1 MRDVVETYKISESGF
16 NAEVKITGG
25 KGQTKTYEIV
35 QHTIEPATAAM
46 LEHIKHELI
55 TMLRVSAEEMVDPKQ
70 IDALKKRFKD
80 KAELVLEQKIPGVEK
95 KTKDFLIQSLMKE
108 MLGLGDIE
116 LLLSDPMLEEIII
129 LSAYEPIR
137 VFHRAHGW
145 LQTNVLLKDEM
156 QIRDYFNTI
165 GRRVGRQITN
175 LTPLLDAHLLTGDRA
190 NAVLYPISSKGHTLT
205 IRKFA
210 RDPWTVTDFIK
221 NNTGS
226 ASIFALIWFAT
237 QYESNILVSGGT
249 GSGKTSLLNVC
260 MPFMPPAHR
269 IISIE
274 DTRELML
281 PEYLFWCPLTTRQAN
296 PEGKGEVTMSDLLV
310 NALRMRPDRIVL
322 GEMRK
327 KDQAEVLFEAMHT
340 GHSVY
345 ATVHADS
352 VSATIE
358 RLENPPIE
366 VPANLLTAVNLNVVM
381 FRNRR
386 QNVRRIYQVGEF
398 LSAEEEGRKGVKANI
413 IYRWNPTHDKLL
425 PHNKP
430 IRLFEELSRHTGMN
444 DVEIDK
450 DIKTKESILQWMVKD
465 NIRSIEQVGKIM
477 NMYYLDP
484 ELVENS
490 VKKGTA
496 KKLLGV

>member
-1 MRDVVETYKISESGF
+1 
-16 NAEVKITGG
+16 
-25 KGQTKTYEIV
+25 
-35 QHTIEPATAAM
+35 
-46 LEHIKHELI
+46 
-55 TMLRVSAEEMVDPKQ
+55 
-70 IDALKKRFKD
+70 
-80 KAELVLEQKIPGVEK
+80 
-95 KTKDFLIQSLMKE
+95 
-108 MLGLGDIE
+108 
-116 LLLSDPMLEEIII
+116 
-129 LSAYEPIR
+129 
-137 VFHRAHGW
+137 
-145 LQTNVLLKDEM
+145 
-156 QIRDYFNTI
+156 
-165 GRRVGRQITN
+165 
-175 LTPLLDAHLLTGDRA
+175 
-190 NAVLYPISSKGHTLT
+190 
-205 IRKFA
+205 
-210 RDPWTVTDFIK
+210 
-221 NNTGS
+221 
-226 ASIFALIWFAT
+226 
-237 QYESNILVSGGT
+237 
-249 GSGKTSLLNVC
+249 
-260 MPFMPPAHR
+260 
-269 IISIE
+269 
-274 DTRELML
+274 
-281 PEYLFWCPLTTRQAN
+281 
-296 PEGKGEVTMSDLLV
+296 MSDLLV